1 MPSKSIIDMSP
12 MKSQLFPIILAVI
25 TFFALSILLYS
36 FLSFLNLF
44 PLQNTISLFLRPGD
58 ILVGLTIYIKTA
70 IDFALFIGI
79 LMHKNPGVKNRI
91 AIELGTALGNGIG
104 TLVILSIWIFFK
116 EIPILLILMMFV
128 AALVLLR
135 MAEDGLKDYF
145 EEPTLAPTI
154 NAALRKLNSVLTKIN
169 TIFNPILGKLL
180 PKHENQ
186 GGSYKAF
193 WPLFLFAL
201 TIPFLLGLD
210 DFAGYIPL
218 FSIINVFGFAVG
230 VFLGHMLLT
239 AALFAS
245 PQKTTRFVRMPIILV
260 LGSFIFLGL
269 SLWGFVEVGKGILM
283 LLH

>member
-1 MPSKSIIDMSP
+1 
-12 MKSQLFPIILAVI
+12 MKQYNNFSNQLLPIILTII
-25 TFFALSILLYS
+25 TFFILSFLLFL

-44 PLQNTISLFLRPGD
+44 PLQSSISLILRPGD
-58 ILVGLTIYIKTA
+58 IFVGLTIYIKTA
-70 IDFALFIGI
+70 IDFALFIGT

-91 AIELGTALGNGIG
+91 AVELGTSLGNGIG
-104 TLVILSIWIFFK
+104 TLVILTIWIFFK
-116 EIPILLILMMFV
+116 EIPVLLILMIFV

-145 EEPTLAPTI
+145 ETPTLSSSL
-154 NAALRKLNSVLTKIN
+154 NKRLHKLLLLLAKIN
-169 TIFNPILGKLL
+169 NVFDPILGKLL

-186 GGSYKAF
+186 GSSYKTF
-193 WPLFLFAL
+193 WPLFFFAL

-218 FSIINVFGFAVG
+218 FSIVNVFGFAIG

-245 PQKTTRFVRMPIILV
+245 PQKTTKFVRMPIILV
-260 LGSFIFLGL
+260 LGSFVFLGL
-269 SLWGFVEVGKGILM
+269 SLWGFVEVGKGILQ